1 VVHWSIRK
9 KLHVLLLVVFLPAV
23 AVIVATGLNQ
33 RRSEIEGARSSA
45 LLMVKSLTAQ
55 QEQIASA
62 TETMLTLLAQLPAVR
77 NLDAQECNRLFADIQ
92 RRFPNYSVI
101 LAVTPNGDVFAASMP
116 FKPGTIN
123 LADRKHV
130 QDAIRTREFS
140 VGEYVVGRISH
151 LKSLNYTYPVFD
163 GKGKLAAVVI
173 AGFNLD
179 EYTRYITK
187 AHPADGV
194 AVAITDWKGVR
205 LFRMPET
212 PTTSPGKPLAPDLV
226 QFLWASGQQYGSY
239 ERLSQDGVPR
249 IYAYSQLRLRE
260 GSPPYLYMLVGIP
273 RDPILRKANLR
284 LLENLLTLGL
294 AAVLAVV
301 AAWIFVGRMLVNPL
315 NRLVTATR
323 LFGKGAMNVRT
334 GVPHTPDELGE
345 LAQSFDDTIALL
357 EARDAERQ
365 KAEQALHV
373 ASAETELFLTCIP
386 SVLIGLDSSGRIT
399 RWNAAAANTFGIDAA
414 QAIGQTLDGCGVQWL
429 HLDLRSEVT
438 QWLTRASFFAP
449 PDLGFKKGE
458 ETRFVS
464 LGVQPIARSSGA
476 SGLIVTGAEITQRKY
491 LEEQLRQAQKLEAVG
506 QLAAGIAHEINTPAQ
521 FVGDNIV
528 FLKESWASIAELVRI
543 PLRIRKE
550 VGGGSLPAGIAE
562 ALDRTCQ
569 QTDIDFLL
577 AEVPSAIDQARHGI
591 ERISKIV
598 RAMKEFS
605 HPGGKEKSFVDINH
619 AIGTTITVARNE
631 WKYVAD
637 MVTEFD
643 PSLMPVSC
651 MAGEFNQVML
661 NLIVNAA
668 QAIGARE
675 AGTKGGKGTIT
686 ISTTRLP
693 DAVRIAVRDTGT
705 GIPENVRARVF
716 EPFFTTKPVGKGTG
730 QGLALAHTVI
740 VQMHQGQIWFE
751 SEVGVGTTFFVQLPA
766 TANPQV

>member
-1 VVHWSIRK
+1 MVQWSIRK
-9 KLHVLLLVVFLPAV
+9 KLQVLLLVIFLPAV
-23 AVIVATGLNQ
+23 AVIVATGVNE
-33 RRSEIEGARSSA
+33 RRSEIEEARSNA
-45 LLMVKSLTAQ
+45 LLMVKGLTAQ

-62 TETMLTLLAQLPAVR
+62 TETMLNLLAQLPAVR
-77 NLDAQECNRLFADIQ
+77 NLDVQECNHLFADIQ
-92 RRFPNYSVI
+92 RRFPMYSVI
-101 LAVTPNGDVFAASMP
+101 LAVTPDGNVVAASMP
-116 FKPGTIN
+116 FKPGSIN

-130 QDAIRTREFS
+130 QDAIRTRDFS
-140 VGEYVVGRISH
+140 VGEYVVGRISN
-151 LKSLNYTYPVFD
+151 LRSLNYTYPVFD
-163 GKGKLAAVVI
+163 GKEKLAAVVI

-179 EYTRYITK
+179 GYTRYITK

-194 AVAITDWKGVR
+194 SVAIADWKGVR

-212 PTTSPGKPLAPDLV
+212 PKTSAGTPLAPDLV
-226 QFLWASGQQYGSY
+226 QFLASGQQYGSY
-239 ERLSQDGVPR
+239 ERLSQDGTPR
-249 IYAYSQLRLRE
+249 IFAYSQLRLRE
-260 GSPPYLYMLVGIP
+260 GAPPYLYMLVGIP

-284 LLENLLTLGL
+284 LLKNLLVLGI

-315 NRLVTATR
+315 NQLVTAAR
-323 LFGKGAMNVRT
+323 LFGKGATNVRT

-386 SVLIGLDSSGRIT
+386 SILIGLDSSGRIT
-399 RWNAAAANTFGIDAA
+399 RWNAAAASTFGVDAA
-414 QAIGQTLDGCGVQWL
+414 QAIGQTLDGCGAQWL
-429 HLDLRSEVT
+429 QLDLRSEVK
-438 QWLTRASFFAP
+438 QWLAHTSFFAP

-458 ETRFVS
+458 ETRFVG

-476 SGLIVTGAEITQRKY
+476 SGFIVTGAEVTQRKY

-521 FVGDNIV
+521 FVGDNIA
-528 FLKESWASIAELVRI
+528 FLKESWASIAELIRI
-543 PLRIRKE
+543 SLRMRKE
-550 VGGGSLPAGIAE
+550 LGGGSLPAGIRE
-562 ALDRTCQ
+562 AVDRTCEG
-569 QTDIDFLL
+569 TDIDYLL
-577 AEVPSAIDQARHGI
+577 AEVPSAIDQARDGT

-605 HPGGKEKSFVDINH
+605 HPGGKEKCFVDINH
-619 AIGTTITVARNE
+619 AISTTITVARNE

-637 MVTEFD
+637 VVTEFD
-643 PSLMPVSC
+643 SSLTPVSC

-668 QAIGARE
+668 QAIGARQ
-675 AGTKGGKGTIT
+675 AGTNGGKGTIT

-693 DAVRIAVRDTGT
+693 EAVRIAIHDTGN
-705 GIPENVRARVF
+705 GIPENIRSRVF

-730 QGLALAHTVI
+730 QGLALAHTVV
-740 VQMHQGQIWFE
+740 VQMHKGQIWFE
-751 SEVGVGTTFFVQLPA
+751 SEVGAGTTFFVQLPA
-766 TANPQV
+766 TASAQV